1 MVAEADLV
9 GFVMWPELQKVEFV
23 ECAEAVGASEV
34 SSVLL
39 LENHATVLNGFILNT
54 FSNTRFYDCR

>member
-1 MVAEADLV
+1 M
-9 GFVMWPELQKVEFV
+9 